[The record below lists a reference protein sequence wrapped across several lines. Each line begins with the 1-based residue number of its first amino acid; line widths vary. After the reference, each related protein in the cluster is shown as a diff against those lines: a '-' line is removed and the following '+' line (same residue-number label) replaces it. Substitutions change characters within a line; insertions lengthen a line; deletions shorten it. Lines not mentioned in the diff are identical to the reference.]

1 MRTKKNYL
9 LHAMDRSSGDPC
21 ITSKRPF
28 RPEISLEKS
37 DVRKILNFAWEMT
50 WGQSGEHRPN
60 RSGGSQYRSNAM
72 RFKDVVEGKCGEF
85 AVRNFLI
92 QQGND
97 PSEVD
102 LEVYSRGVWDDVD
115 LTLNGKAI
123 NVKTTKHFSNLL
135 LLEYK
140 DYSVDGNYLGHTDS
154 SKKYDIFFCARMRS
168 SIQEYFR
175 SEGLNGQE
183 FSSFKEFE
191 GHFNAL
197 SRMNWELDLP
207 GFAPLD
213 LLKQAIQE
221 KHIIARGEYLNGRT
235 RMDAT
240 NIYIQSGDLL
250 NIGLIN
256 NFVV

>member
-1 MRTKKNYL
+1 MKTNKTYE
-9 LHAMDRSSGDPC
+9 LHQMDRSSGDPC
-21 ITSKRPF
+21 ITAKRQFLPN
-28 RPEISLEKS
+28 ISLKKS
-37 DVRKILNFAWEMT
+37 EVKKSLNFAWEMT
-50 WGQSGEHRPN
+50 WGQLGEHRPN

-85 AVRNFLI
+85 AVRKFLVEK
-92 QQGND
+92 GHK

-102 LEVYSRGVWDDVD
+102 VADYSRGVWDDVD
-115 LTLNGKAI
+115 RTLNGKAI
-123 NVKTTKHFSNLL
+123 NVKTMKHFSNLL
-135 LLEYK
+135 LLEQK
-140 DYSVDGNYLGHTDS
+140 DYSKDGNYLGHTDS

-175 SEGLNGQE
+175 SEGLNGRS
-183 FSSFKEFE
+183 FSSFMEFE
-191 GHFNAL
+191 SHFKAL

-213 LLKQAIQE
+213 LLKQAIQD

-250 NIGLIN
+250 DVGLIN
-256 NFVV
+256 DFVL

>member
-9 LHAMDRSSGDPC
+9 LHAMDRSSGDPY
-21 ITSKRPF
+21 ITAKRQFLPN
-28 RPEISLEKS
+28 ISLKKS
-37 DVRKILNFAWEMT
+37 EVKKILNFAWEMT
-50 WGQSGEHRPN
+50 WGQFGEHRPN
-60 RSGGSQYRSNAM
+60 RSGGSQYRNNAM

-85 AVRNFLI
+85 AVRKFLI
-92 QQGND
+92 EKGHK

-102 LEVYSRGVWDDVD
+102 LAVYSRGVWDDVD

-123 NVKTTKHFSNLL
+123 NVKTMKHFSNLL
-135 LLEYK
+135 LLEQK
-140 DYSVDGNYLGHTDS
+140 DYSKDGNYLGHTDS

-175 SEGLNGQE
+175 SEGLNGRS
-183 FSSFKEFE
+183 FSSFIEFE
-191 GHFNAL
+191 SHFKAL

-213 LLKQAIQE
+213 LLKQAIQD

-250 NIGLIN
+250 DVGLIN
-256 NFVV
+256 DFVL

>member
-9 LHAMDRSSGDPC
+9 LHAMDRSSGDPY
-21 ITSKRPF
+21 ITAKRQFLPN
-28 RPEISLEKS
+28 ISLKKS
-37 DVRKILNFAWEMT
+37 EVKKILNFAWEMT
-50 WGQSGEHRPN
+50 WGQFGEHRPN
-60 RSGGSQYRSNAM
+60 RSGGSQYRNNAM

-85 AVRNFLI
+85 AVRKFLI
-92 QQGND
+92 EKGHK

-102 LEVYSRGVWDDVD
+102 LAVYSRGVWDDVD

-123 NVKTTKHFSNLL
+123 NVKTMKHFSNLL
-135 LLEYK
+135 LLEQK
-140 DYSVDGNYLGHTDS
+140 DYSKDGNYLGHTDS

-175 SEGLNGQE
+175 SEGLNGRS
-183 FSSFKEFE
+183 FSSFMEFE
-191 GHFNAL
+191 SHFKAL

-213 LLKQAIQE
+213 LLKQAIQD

-250 NIGLIN
+250 DVGLIN
-256 NFVV
+256 DFVL

>member
-9 LHAMDRSSGDPC
+9 LHAMDRSSGDPY
-21 ITSKRPF
+21 ITAKRQFLPN
-28 RPEISLEKS
+28 ISLKKS
-37 DVRKILNFAWEMT
+37 EVKKILNFAWEMT
-50 WGQSGEHRPN
+50 WGQFGEHRPN
-60 RSGGSQYRSNAM
+60 RSGGSQYRNNAM

-85 AVRNFLI
+85 AVRKFLI
-92 QQGND
+92 EKGHK

-102 LEVYSRGVWDDVD
+102 LAVYSRGVWDDVD

-123 NVKTTKHFSNLL
+123 NVKTMKHFSNLL
-135 LLEYK
+135 LLEQK
-140 DYSVDGNYLGHTDS
+140 DYSKDGNYLGHTDS

-175 SEGLNGQE
+175 SEGLNGRS
-183 FSSFKEFE
+183 FSSFMEFE
-191 GHFNAL
+191 SHFKAL

-213 LLKQAIQE
+213 LLKQAIQD

-250 NIGLIN
+250 DVGLIN
-256 NFVV
+256 DFEV